1 MPAFKKACPRCACEI
16 HVRKSKCP
24 CGYSFSVKP
33 KLILKPQNA
42 MKSLDSRKKTMVMC
56 QARKRDLESVEQSQK
71 RKLADSE
78 CHAHK
83 KPMRPLRYPRVVSKL
98 MLNVM
103 PVKEPVKYLKN
114 LCVAEGLHLWCFHYF
129 CNNYN

>member
-83 KPMRPLRYPRVVSKL
+83 KAHETPEVSQSRKQA
-98 MLNVM
+98 NAECHARKRASET
-103 PVKEPVKYLKN
+103 PEES
-114 LCVAEGLHLWCFHYF
+114 LCR
-129 CNNYN
+129 